1 MDSRRSNR
9 QDCRWHSQA
18 CTVRPDPG
26 LEPAFKARPS
36 SRSACRSAAAGPIGR
51 GLAFFILEDGM
62 NNLKTFLLM
71 GALMALFLAAGQA
84 IGGSQGLVT
93 AFVMGSLMNF
103 GMFFFS
109 DKLVLRM
116 YGARLVTEAEAPEL
130 YRMVDR
136 LRQRAGLPMP
146 KLAMAPHEQPNA
158 FATGRSP
165 RHAVVAVTTG
175 ILKFMPSEEL
185 EGVLAHELAHIKN
198 RDMLISTIAAG
209 FAGAI
214 GYLPYLLLFTGQR
227 DNEGRHPFV
236 ELALVLLGPIAAMVI
251 QFAVSRQREFE
262 ADRVGAE
269 ILGRPLPL
277 ANALR
282 RLDAMSHRIPMQ
294 IAPAVAPLAQV
305 NPLAGQGG
313 ISSLFSTHPPTE
325 KRVERLE
332 EMAGTLSG
340 A

>member
-1 MDSRRSNR
+1 
-9 QDCRWHSQA
+9 
-18 CTVRPDPG
+18 
-26 LEPAFKARPS
+26 
-36 SRSACRSAAAGPIGR
+36 
-51 GLAFFILEDGM
+51 M

-325 KRVERLE
+325 QRVERLE
-332 EMAGTLSG
+332 RMTGTLAG